1 MALEEKL
8 VWKIYAGAVGAL
20 TTLIAQKLVTKAWE
34 KATGEVPPDPNDPDT
49 PPHPGRDLGGGE
61 RARRGNGT
69 VDHEPVHAQ
78 PLAFGDR
85 AQGSRPPTHQDGH
98 VSRRQ
103 TQSTQ
108 YWSFPFV
115 SAS

>member
-49 PPHPGRDLGGGE
+49 PLTQAVIWAAASGLGVGMAQLTMNRFMHNRWLSATGHKGPGRLRTKMDM
-61 RARRGNGT
+61 
-69 VDHEPVHAQ
+69 
-78 PLAFGDR
+78 
-85 AQGSRPPTHQDGH
+85 
-98 VSRRQ
+98 
-103 TQSTQ
+103 
-108 YWSFPFV
+108 
-115 SAS
+115 